1 MVESG
6 RSDYMSAPEK
16 ASSDG
21 DIKPQTLFIA
31 EEMRFC
37 PGF

>member
-21 DIKPQTLFIA
+21 DIKPLTLFIA
-31 EEMRFC
+31 EEMRCC